1 MAFVANEYEDGT
13 ENIQLQYGNVE
24 TFKNQTYDYQL
35 HLIFNSERTVK

>member
-24 TFKNQTYDYQL
+24 NIQKPD
-35 HLIFNSERTVK
+35 I